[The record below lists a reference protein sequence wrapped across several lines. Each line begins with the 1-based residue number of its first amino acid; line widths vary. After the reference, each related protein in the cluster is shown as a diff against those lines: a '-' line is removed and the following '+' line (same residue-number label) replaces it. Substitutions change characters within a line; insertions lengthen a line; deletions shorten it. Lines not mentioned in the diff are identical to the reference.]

1 MYINVYICIR
11 ITSMSHENL
20 PPIVPGIGPTK
31 KEKAEAKADAKV
43 LADAQAHEDA
53 KAKALVEAA
62 VKVAVAKAGTKAT
75 KEAKAREADWATKA
89 DNVVREAWEAVMEI
103 KDAMSMKKEVVDC
116 SADFE
121 AAEDV
126 WNTTIGHEIASVEA
140 KVLEQAEESRR
151 QIVALKA
158 DVESLRE
165 IRNEGNSLASSTTMQ
180 AYEVQIQRLMGE
192 LNDLKGSL
200 SKATTLLKAHDEAE
214 SRVNHQ
220 LRDTLSKQYEADLL
234 KAGREADLH
243 LAEKLREAKVEHEA
257 NFQGRFDAL
266 RNQHI
271 VELDTVRKETERVM
285 TKKAEAEKL
294 EEKVHRLESE
304 NKRMKEEREHANRQ
318 LSYSE
323 RRPRSRTSR
332 SQSRSPSR
340 HREPVK
346 DRYHGR

>member
-89 DNVVREAWEAVMEI
+89 DNVVREAWEAVMEM
-103 KDAMSMKKEVVDC
+103 KDAMSMKKDVVDC
-116 SADFE
+116 SADLE

-126 WNTTIGHEIASVEA
+126 WNTTIEAEIASVEA

-180 AYEVQIQRLMGE
+180 AYEVQVQRLMGELNDLKMGE

-200 SKATTLLKAHDEAE
+200 SKATTL
-214 SRVNHQ
+214 SN
-220 LRDTLSKQYEADLL
+220 TLSKQYEADLL

>member
-200 SKATTLLKAHDEAE
+200 SKATTL
-214 SRVNHQ
+214 SN
-220 LRDTLSKQYEADLL
+220 TLSKQYEADLL

-257 NFQGRFDAL
+257 NFQGRLGAL

-332 SQSRSPSR
+332 SQSRSRAR
-340 HREPVK
+340 H
-346 DRYHGR
+346 H